1 MQAWRVHRHGEPAEV
16 LELDEIPAPS
26 PADLDGLGMHMSG
39 WVPVQP
45 GIEPFDDWV
54 ILRMTVAA
62 LALPDVTMARGTYPV
77 PVAMPYVSGQEG
89 VGVVTDAAPA
99 RRDLLGKRV
108 AAVCIQPF
116 GSLAPVSV
124 GISTMFEVPDSMSD
138 DDAAAFMIP
147 AHTAWHAVHQR
158 GKIQSGETVVVMGA
172 AGGLGAA
179 IVQLCVAAGCDVLA
193 VVGGSEKAAVVE
205 GLGARPIDHSAGD
218 VVETIRAAVS
228 PQHGV
233 DVIVDP
239 VQGEVGARVRDLLVP
254 DGRHVLCGHAGGL
267 IAHDPHFYVR
277 NHTLVGATL
286 GGYPRDE
293 MTRIHAETQR
303 EIDGLMAADRYR
315 PLVSRVVEF
324 ADVPAAITDLAERR
338 TWGRVVVRI

>member
-1 MQAWRVHRHGEPAEV
+1 MQAWRVHRHGEPGEV
-16 LELDEIPAPS
+16 FQLDEIAAPTAS
-26 PADLDGLGMHMSG
+26 DLEGLGMHMSG
-39 WVPVQP
+39 WVPVRP
-45 GIEPFDDWV
+45 GIEPFGDWV
-54 ILRMTVAA
+54 ILQMSVAA
-62 LALPDVTMARGTYPV
+62 LALPDVTMARGSYPV

-89 VGVVTDAAPA
+89 VGIVTDASSV
-99 RRDLLGKRV
+99 RRDLVGKRV

-124 GISTMFEVPDSMSD
+124 GISTMFEVPESMSD
-138 DDAAAFMIP
+138 EDAAAFMIP
-147 AHTAWHAVHQR
+147 AHTAWHAVHRR
-158 GKIQSGETVVVMGA
+158 GKVQARETVVVLGA

-193 VVGGSEKAAVVE
+193 VVGGGTKAAVVE
-205 GLGARPIDHSAGD
+205 GLGARAIDHSAGD
-218 VVETIRAAVS
+218 AVEEIHAATDGR
-228 PQHGV
+228 GV
-233 DVIVDP
+233 DVVIDP
-239 VQGEVGARVRDLLVP
+239 VQGEIGARVRDLLVP

-286 GGYPRDE
+286 GGYPRAE
-293 MTRIHAETQR
+293 MARIHAETQA
-303 EIDGLMAADRYR
+303 EIEWLMADGQYR
-315 PLVSRVVEF
+315 PLVSRTVDF

>member
-1 MQAWRVHRHGEPAEV
+1 MQAWRVHRHGEPGEV
-16 LELDEIPAPS
+16 FQLDEIPEPT
-26 PADLDGLGMHMSG
+26 PADLEGLGMHMSG

-45 GIEPFDDWV
+45 GITPFDDWV
-54 ILRMTVAA
+54 IMQMSVAA
-62 LALPDVTMARGTYPV
+62 LALPDVTIARGTYPV

-89 VGVVTDAAPA
+89 VGVVTAASPKRA
-99 RRDLLGKRV
+99 ELVGTRV

-138 DDAAAFMIP
+138 EDAAAFMIP
-147 AHTAWHAVHQR
+147 AHTAWHAVHRR

-205 GLGARPIDHSAGD
+205 GLGARAVDHSTGD
-218 VVETIRAAVS
+218 VVEVIRTATDGR
-228 PQHGV
+228 GV

-286 GGYPRDE
+286 GGYPRPE
-293 MTRIHAETQR
+293 MSRIHAETQR
-303 EIDGLMAADRYR
+303 EIDWLMADGQYR
-315 PLVSRVVEF
+315 PLVSRVVDF

-338 TWGRVVVRI
+338 TWGRVVVRL